1 MSLFRVWV
9 HCPRASNGLLPRRSN
24 LVGYMQWDA
33 WFDRFLLVKQ
43 SIQRLYRS
51 QPTIE
56 TGIGPREDR
65 LDAFGQGR
73 ADTLHMACDLLPIG
87 PIAIAQFSP
96 NVFVGFGHKGENGL
110 IAFLA
115 FVFRVI
121 ALAGTHLPAIERV
134 HGGVGVQ
141 CD

>member
-56 TGIGPREDR
+56 TGFGRREDH
-65 LDAFGQGR
+65 LAGSGQAR
-73 ADTLHMACDLLPIG
+73 AATLPMASDLLPIG
-87 PIAIAQFSP
+87 PIAIAQCSP
-96 NVFVGFGHKGENGL
+96 NVFVGF
-110 IAFLA
+110 
-115 FVFRVI
+115 
-121 ALAGTHLPAIERV
+121 
-134 HGGVGVQ
+134 
-141 CD
+141 